1 MSKISIIISFRN
13 EKDNI
18 NKFVHEVEASF
29 SKNNN
34 YEIIFIDDNSSD
46 GSLEILL
53 SLIKKNKKIKIIKMK
68 KRFGHSNCI
77 QAGLENISDKN
88 L

>member
-18 NKFVHEVEASF
+18 NKFVQEVEESF

-68 KRFGHSNCI
+68 KRF
-77 QAGLENISDKN
+77 
-88 L
+88 

>member
-1 MSKISIIISFRN
+1 MSKISIIISFLN

-18 NKFVHEVEASF
+18 NKFVQEIETSF

-46 GSLEILL
+46 GSLEVLL
-53 SLIKKNKKIKIIKMK
+53 DLIKKNKNIKIIKLK
-68 KRFGHSNCI
+68 KRFGN
-77 QAGLENISDKN
+77 
-88 L
+88 